1 MSDLAR
7 RQALQPVDTTAV
19 PDSERLLAIYEK
31 MALIRG
37 FETRILELFA
47 AGELNGTT
55 HTYVGQEANATAV
68 IEHLDA
74 RDILFSSHR
83 CHGHYLARFG
93 EAGALFG
100 ELMGRTNGICAG
112 RGGSQHLCQDNF
124 YSNGIQGGYV
134 PIATGMALAEKKK
147 ASDAIAVA
155 FIGDGTLG
163 EGNVYEGANIAS
175 LWQAPLLL
183 VVENNRYAQTTPIE
197 LGVAGDIAAR
207 FAAFGIP
214 TDEMESNDV
223 VELFGRCGD
232 AVRRVREDGRP
243 MVLVLHTYRIN
254 AHSKSDDF
262 RPEAEIEAWRARDPL
277 ELAGSRLE
285 PSARAEI
292 DGRVRDHLIAAEA
305 EARAAAEAVFPS

>member
-1 MSDLAR
+1 MSDLTHCTMP
-7 RQALQPVDTTAV
+7 LQQVDNTV
-19 PDSERLLAIYEK
+19 PADRLLAMYEK
-31 MALIRG
+31 MTLIRG

-55 HTYVGQEANATAV
+55 HTYVGQEANAAAV
-68 IEHLDA
+68 IEHLDDQ
-74 RDILFSSHR
+74 DILFSSHR

-100 ELMGRTNGICAG
+100 ELMGRVNGVCGG
-112 RGGSQHLCQDNF
+112 RGGSQHLCRGNF

-134 PIATGMALAEKKK
+134 PIAAGMATAEKRK
-147 ASDAIAVA
+147 ASGAIAVA

-163 EGNVYEGANIAS
+163 EGNVYEGANLAS

-214 TDEMESNDV
+214 TDELESNDIA
-223 VELFGRCGD
+223 ELYGVCGS
-232 AVRRVREDGRP
+232 AVDRVRAGSGP
-243 MVLVLHTYRIN
+243 MVLVLHTYRLN
-254 AHSKSDDF
+254 AHSKGDDF
-262 RPEAEIEAWRARDPL
+262 RSKDEIESWRARDPL
-277 ELAGSRLE
+277 PLAAARLE
-285 PSARAEI
+285 PARSAEI
-292 DGRVRDHLIAAEA
+292 EAQVQEHLLAAEA
-305 EARAAAEAVFPS
+305 EARAAPLAVFSP